1 MHIAVLVANTDESD
15 FAQRHPKDG
24 AKFASLLQGLQPA
37 WRFSSFSV
45 KDGVFPTEGE
55 RFDGWIITGSPAS
68 VHDSEVWVGRLFGL
82 IRAIVTRGE
91 PLFGACFG
99 HQAIAMALGGVVG
112 DNPGG
117 WVFGV
122 VETEMEQAT
131 MRLYAAHR
139 EQVLTAPDGAVV
151 LGGNADCV
159 VGSFAMGPAVLTT
172 QYHPEMTHDF
182 MTALVAEYAG
192 KLPAEVA
199 ARAQASL
206 AVAADREVIAA
217 RMVRFF
223 EEAVC

>member
-1 MHIAVLVANTDESD
+1 MHSAVLVANTDESD
-15 FAQRHPKDG
+15 FAQAHPKDG
-24 AKFASLLQGLQPA
+24 AKFAALLQGLRPG
-37 WRFSSFSV
+37 WRVSAFSV
-45 KDGVFPTEGE
+45 KDGEFPAEAD

-68 VHDSEVWVGRLFGL
+68 VHDSDAWVGRLLGL
-82 IRAIVTRGE
+82 IRQIVARGE

-99 HQAIAMALGGVVG
+99 HQAIAVALGGVVG
-112 DNPGG
+112 ENPGG
-117 WVFGV
+117 WVFGA
-122 VETEMEQAT
+122 VETVMEGVQ

-139 EQVLTAPDGAVV
+139 EQVLEAPVGAVV

-199 ARAQASL
+199 ARAVESL
-206 AVAADREVIAA
+206 AVAADRDVIAA

-223 EEAVC
+223 EEAAE